1 MCVCVCH
8 KTSLCVFS
16 VTTHIHIVTP
26 VLCGC
31 CPVCLC
37 CPLQEEEIQKA
48 IFVGNYDGAVDT
60 CLKAGRLADALLI
73 ANIGGAELFKKTMQ
87 RYMRRNPRPYMA
99 VGVACRVRALVRAQP
114 PLGTVLAAHVLRPCS
129 THTCVILDTAVL
141 GGLLA
146 RYFCTHACGE
156 AVSLCCVCRACR
168 SSLPWLTVI
177 TCRWS
182 RHVPWGSGVRH
193 SLCWQH
199 TQVRSGIRS
208 VALLQP
214 PMPFRCV
221 AAARA
226 SRLLGDDCGCV
237 TLLQPP
243 SLSPV
248 LALPCCLL
256 VC

>member
-1 MCVCVCH
+1 M
-8 KTSLCVFS
+8 
-16 VTTHIHIVTP
+16 
-26 VLCGC
+26 C
-31 CPVCLC
+31 CPL
-37 CPLQEEEIQKA
+37 LQEEEIQKA

-99 VGVACRVRALVRAQP
+99 VRGVACVARTGASPTRPTPARHSCACVPQAETPQH
-114 PLGTVLAAHVLRPCS
+114 AHMCDPVHCLPGVFS
-129 THTCVILDTAVL
+129 
-141 GGLLA
+141 
-146 RYFCTHACGE
+146 THACNE
-156 AVSLCCVCRACR
+156 TVSFCCVCRACR

-182 RHVPWGSGVRH
+182 RHAPWGSGVRP

-208 VALLQP
+208 VALVQP
-214 PMPFRCV
+214 PAPVRCV
-221 AAARA
+221 AADYGF
-226 SRLLGDDCGCV
+226 RLLAER
-237 TLLQPP
+237 LR
-243 SLSPV
+243 LSSCCSRPA
-248 LALPCCLL
+248 LAQPCCLL